1 MYRFLE
7 YTVGQYMTH
16 PVQTVTPHVPLRELE
31 LLFEKHD
38 FNAFPVVN
46 PADSTEMV
54 GLVTKF
60 DFLKVFAFSTGQLLP
75 HYDELMNQT
84 VQDVMVEAVVS
95 VTPDTPLTRAL
106 QHMVNLRARSLPVV
120 PANGQLLGIIA
131 REDIMRALKD
141 ATQAD

>member
-7 YTVGQYMTH
+7 YTVGQYMTQ

-31 LLFEKHD
+31 SLFEKHD
-38 FNAFPVVN
+38 FNAFPVV
-46 PADSTEMV
+46 ATTASREMI

-75 HYDELMNQT
+75 HYDELMKKT

-95 VTPDTPLTRAL
+95 VGPDVPLTRAL
-106 QHMVNLRARSLPVV
+106 QHMVNLKTRSLPVV
-120 PANGQLLGIIA
+120 APTGQLLGMIA

-141 ATQAD
+141 AVQAD

>member
-7 YTVGQYMTH
+7 YRVGQYMTH
-16 PVQTVTPHVPLRELE
+16 PVQTVTPDVPLRELE
-31 LLFEKHD
+31 SLFEKHD

-46 PADSTEMV
+46 TAASREMI

-120 PANGQLLGIIA
+120 APNGLLLGVIA
-131 REDIMRALKD
+131 REDIMRALQD
-141 ATQAD
+141 ATQTD

>member
-7 YTVGQYMTH
+7 YTVGQYMTQ
-16 PVQTVTPHVPLRELE
+16 PVQTVTPQVSLRELE
-31 LLFEKHD
+31 SLFEKQD

-46 PADSTEMV
+46 KDVNTEMI

-84 VQDVMVEAVVS
+84 VQDVMIEAVVC
-95 VTPDTPLTRAL
+95 VAPDTPLTRAL
-106 QHMVNLRARSLPVV
+106 QHMVNLKTRSLPVV
-120 PANGQLLGIIA
+120 AANGQLVGVIA
-131 REDIMRALKD
+131 REDMMRALKD
-141 ATQAD
+141 ATQAA